1 MTTGFE
7 ERYWRIAKYFVIFVL
22 LSVVCQTYDPLKN
35 LKRGDFDIVKMGKYR
50 GRAIFLRDGAQYKK
64 SIDVLRSEIE
74 RDGDLLPKITRIH
87 YDVPEILVYKFKFAA
102 FDSMMDNFILRYF
115 ARLYDHPILAGYQI
129 QFVFNADS
137 RELVS
142 IFTLEVGLE

>member
-1 MTTGFE
+1 MTPGFE
-7 ERYWRIAKYFVIFVL
+7 KRYWRIAKYFVIFVL

-35 LKRGDFDIVKMGKYR
+35 LKQGDFDIVKIGKYR
-50 GRAIFLRDGAQYKK
+50 GTAIFLRDGAQYKE

-87 YDVPEILVYKFKFAA
+87 YDVAEILVYKFKFAA
-102 FDSMMDNFILRYF
+102 FDSVMDNFILRYF

-129 QFVFNADS
+129 QFVFSADS